1 MLVLSRKQGQEIN
14 IGPDIT
20 ITVVSVNG
28 GQVRIGIDAP
38 KSVPVIRPDAIN
50 KQPKDYAV

>member
-14 IGPDIT
+14 IGHDIT

-38 KSVPVIRPDAIN
+38 KSVPVLRPDAIN
-50 KQPKDYAV
+50 KQPKDYAL